1 MRAGT
6 VAAIASSQHAL
17 PQPWSRDFYE
27 HPEIYGEVDGL
38 LYPSA
43 HNGDPCV
50 ALYERARG
58 GLELPA
64 GRDAPLTDPVVL
76 TEIRRIALAHG
87 LLALPR

>member
-1 MRAGT
+1 VR
-6 VAAIASSQHAL
+6 SSKRSTSVSSTPTA
-17 PQPWSRDFYE
+17 
-27 HPEIYGEVDGL
+27 
-38 LYPSA
+38 
-43 HNGDPCV
+43 NGSPGCDPCV

-76 TEIRRIALAHG
+76 TEIRRIALAQG

>member
-1 MRAGT
+1 MSCRNRGAATSTSTRGLWGGRRA
-6 VAAIASSQHAL
+6 
-17 PQPWSRDFYE
+17 
-27 HPEIYGEVDGL
+27 L